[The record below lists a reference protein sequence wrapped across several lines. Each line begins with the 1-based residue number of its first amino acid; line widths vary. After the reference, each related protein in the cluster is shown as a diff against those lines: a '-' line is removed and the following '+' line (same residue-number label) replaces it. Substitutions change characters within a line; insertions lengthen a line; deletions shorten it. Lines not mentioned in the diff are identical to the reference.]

1 MPAYKKTAKYNKQQT
16 AIMEGEILYIISHSS
31 EAITIDEMRAQSFTL
46 ADVSTQKIARILT
59 KLIEM
64 GMVIKAKSKS
74 KNKMVYK
81 SVAIMEEQG
90 YN

>member
-1 MPAYKKTAKYNKQQT
+1 MPGTRPKYNKQQT
-16 AIMEGEILYIISHSS
+16 AIMEGEVLYIISHSP

-46 ADVSTQKIARILT
+46 SDVSTQKIARILT

>member
-1 MPAYKKTAKYNKQQT
+1 MPGTRPKYNKQQT
-16 AIMEGEILYIISHSS
+16 AIMEGEILYIISHSL
-31 EAITIDEMRAQSFTL
+31 EAITIDEIRAQSFTL

-81 SVAIMEEQG
+81 SLATFVEES
-90 YN
+90 ND

>member
-1 MPAYKKTAKYNKQQT
+1 MPGTRPKYNKQQT

-46 ADVSTQKIARILT
+46 ANVSTQKIARILT
-59 KLIEM
+59 KLIDM

-81 SVAIMEEQG
+81 SLATFIEES
-90 YN
+90 ND

>member
-1 MPAYKKTAKYNKQQT
+1 MPGTRPKYNKQQT

-46 ADVSTQKIARILT
+46 ANVSTQKIARILT

-81 SVAIMEEQG
+81 SLATFVEES
-90 YN
+90 ND

>member
-1 MPAYKKTAKYNKQQT
+1 MPGTRPKYNKQQT
-16 AIMEGEILYIISHSS
+16 AIMEGEILYIISHSP

-46 ADVSTQKIARILT
+46 ANVSTQKIARILT
-59 KLIEM
+59 RLIEM

-81 SVAIMEEQG
+81 SLATFVEES
-90 YN
+90 ND

>member
-1 MPAYKKTAKYNKQQT
+1 MPGTRPKYNKQQT
-16 AIMEGEILYIISHSS
+16 AIMEGEILYIISHSP
-31 EAITIDEMRAQSFTL
+31 EAITIDEIRAQSFTL

-81 SVAIMEEQG
+81 SLATLVEES
-90 YN
+90 ND

>member
-1 MPAYKKTAKYNKQQT
+1 MPGTRPKYNKQQT
-16 AIMEGEILYIISHSS
+16 AIMEGEILYIISHSP

-59 KLIEM
+59 KLIDM

-81 SVAIMEEQG
+81 SLATFVEES
-90 YN
+90 ND